1 MPRIHVHEDEDSA
14 YDLIDAGAGTRHR
27 ASRRD
32 HVHAGDRRQR
42 PSPHHHPRK
51 VAEGQESFK
60 CGHCRAFIG
69 PTIAGGRH
77 RNHCPLCLYSR
88 HVDRGRP
95 GDRACD
101 CRSLMEPSGL
111 CSRRNGEQVL
121 VHRCLGCGVERVC
134 RVAADD
140 NPLVI
145 MRLTLVPHPAARP
158 AAHDEPG
165 IELFIVFEE
174 EPA

>member
-1 MPRIHVHEDEDSA
+1 M
-14 YDLIDAGAGTRHR
+14 
-27 ASRRD
+27 
-32 HVHAGDRRQR
+32 
-42 PSPHHHPRK
+42 RK
-51 VAEGQESFK
+51 VANGEESFK

-69 PTIAGGRH
+69 PTVSGGRH

-95 GDRACD
+95 GDRACE

-111 CSRRNGEQVL
+111 CTRRNGEQMI
-121 VHRCLGCGVERVC
+121 VHRCLGCGVDRVC

-140 NPLVI
+140 NPLTI
-145 MRLTLVPHPAARP
+145 MRLPLVAYPSSSTVEAVR
-158 AAHDEPG
+158 
-165 IELFIVFEE
+165 IELDE